1 MSADKEIRLT
11 LSQLDGYAFR
21 IDFGDALPELL
32 SDEPSP
38 LGNDRGPNPS
48 RLLLAAVAN
57 CLSASLIFAL
67 RKFKNE
73 PGPLQATVT
82 SKLERNSEGRWRIP
96 RAKVELQLAEGSEA
110 HPQIE
115 RVLAQ
120 FEEFCV
126 VTQSVR
132 DGIEVEVEV
141 RDAHGTLIHHR
152 GAATP

>member
-1 MSADKEIRLT
+1 MSESKEIRLT

-21 IDFGDALPELL
+21 IDFGNDLPELL

-48 RLLLAAVAN
+48 RLLLASVAN
-57 CLSASLIFAL
+57 CLAASLLFAL

-73 PGPLQATVT
+73 PGQLQAVV
-82 SKLERNSEGRWRIP
+82 SAAMERNAEGRWRIP
-96 RAKVELQLAEGSEA
+96 RAKVELQLGEA
-110 HPQIE
+110 ASAHAQIE

-120 FEEFCV
+120 FEQYCV

-132 DGIEVEVEV
+132 AGIAVDVEV
-141 RDAHGTLIHHR
+141 RDAS
-152 GAATP
+152 GALLHSAVTEA

>member
-32 SDEPSP
+32 TDEPSP
-38 LGNDRGPNPS
+38 LGNDRGPKPS
-48 RLLLAAVAN
+48 QLLLASVAN
-57 CLSASLIFAL
+57 CLAASLVFAL

-73 PGPLQATVT
+73 PGALTATV
-82 SKLERNSEGRWRIP
+82 SAAMARNSEGRWRIP
-96 RAKVELQLAEGSEA
+96 RAKVELQLGEGSEA
-110 HPQIE
+110 HAQIE

-132 DGIEVEVEV
+132 DGIDVEVEV

-152 GAATP
+152 GVDAP